1 MQRYSAVSH
10 LLSCYL
16 YQDWDE
22 DFSSWQEAV
31 DAFTQDEPGMAA
43 ALPGE
48 LAAAM
53 AERPRAEDLD
63 AFYDTLGGAYDPYA
77 HDSDIRTFLEAV
89 SRRVRERVSPP
100 PGGPA

>member
-53 AERPRAEDLD
+53 A
-63 AFYDTLGGAYDPYA
+63 
-77 HDSDIRTFLEAV
+77 
-89 SRRVRERVSPP
+89 
-100 PGGPA
+100 